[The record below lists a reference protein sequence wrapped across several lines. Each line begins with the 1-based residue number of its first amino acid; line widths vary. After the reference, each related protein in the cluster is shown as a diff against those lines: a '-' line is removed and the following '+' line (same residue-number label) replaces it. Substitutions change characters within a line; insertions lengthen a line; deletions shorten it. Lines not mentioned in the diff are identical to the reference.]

1 MLLVSAGLRVCVC
14 VAGVQLTWG
23 LDQLFIYSQERRLR
37 LLTALAQ
44 RNHLQQRDELIN
56 LTHT

>member
-1 MLLVSAGLRVCVC
+1 MCGVCVC
-14 VAGVQLTWG
+14 VCVLAQAGVQLTWG

-56 LTHT
+56 PGHT